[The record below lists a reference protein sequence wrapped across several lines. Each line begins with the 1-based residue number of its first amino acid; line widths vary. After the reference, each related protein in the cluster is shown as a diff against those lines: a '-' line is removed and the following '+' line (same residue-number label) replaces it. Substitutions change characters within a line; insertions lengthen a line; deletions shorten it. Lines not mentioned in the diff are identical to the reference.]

1 MFWAIKKYSLNF
13 AMGRPAHFP
22 RAGLILVSALWGCFN
37 LLFSAFWSILSTC
50 IYYLFYIYIIS
61 LYFTVYRKTPNAQK
75 KRFAC
80 VKTECVDFKK

>member
-22 RAGLILVSALWGCFN
+22 RADLIMVSALW
-37 LLFSAFWSILSTC
+37 AVSTC
-50 IYYLFYIYIIS
+50 FFSFCLLVYFIYLYILFYIYIIS

-80 VKTECVDFKK
+80 EKTVCVDFKK

>member
-1 MFWAIKKYSLNF
+1 MGYQKIFSKFHYGEACSLSQSRFNSGVGSVGLFQLAFFCLLVYSIYLY
-13 AMGRPAHFP
+13 
-22 RAGLILVSALWGCFN
+22 ILF
-37 LLFSAFWSILSTC
+37 I
-50 IYYLFYIYIIS
+50 YIYIIS

>member
-13 AMGRPAHFP
+13 ALGRPVHFP
-22 RAGLILVSALWGCFN
+22 RADLILVSVLWGCFN